1 MKVDLPP
8 CLIKILRDDNL
19 LKERY
24 YEILKFVNQY
34 KPEALHHMLK
44 HLIDLGVRI
53 SIDMDAFE
61 PFDCDKL
68 RAFCVDN
75 CPLFEDIFTFLKA
88 NTEDVVMTQED
99 DDTTIIVI
107 TMKDGKRLK
116 LNLNSDHVGRS
127 LTSQIAFN
135 YGRYVDIDLR
145 RRKDREQ
152 WKNLVN
158 FWVSRAKRKMLSD
171 IISTI
176 DEDAEYIRTM
186 ALDYLHTVP
195 VKPIDEW
202 NGDYVSAVTR
212 DGVYALYL
220 KEALL
225 AYVSGRVSSKIT
237 MTKLTRLLRPDAEPV
252 WVWING
258 TRYAFYQFCM
268 SDQQRKAYEEYLRV
282 KGQKI
287 VEKESET
294 EDEQPQ
300 TESQIEEQ
308 TEKETESDPEIMDW
322 NVSEELLKEIL
333 EDSDEESMTDSD

>member
-1 MKVDLPP
+1 MPP
-8 CLIKILRDDNL
+8 CLIKILRDSNL
-19 LKERY
+19 LKKHY
-24 YEILKFVNQY
+24 YELLKFVNQY

-61 PFDCDKL
+61 PFDCEEL
-68 RAFCVDN
+68 QEFCEDD
-75 CPLFEDIFTFLKA
+75 CPLFENIFTFLKT

-99 DDTTIIVI
+99 DDTTIIVV

-171 IISTI
+171 VVSSI
-176 DEDAEYIRTM
+176 DEEAEYIRTM

-195 VKPIDEW
+195 VKPIDSW
-202 NGDYVSAVTR
+202 NGDYVSAVTK

-237 MTKLTRLLRPDAEPV
+237 MSKLTRLLRPDAEPV
-252 WVWING
+252 WGWING
-258 TRYAFYQFCM
+258 MRYAFYQYRM
-268 SDQQRKAYEEYLRV
+268 SDQQRKAYEQYLKVR
-282 KGQKI
+282 GQEI
-287 VEKESET
+287 VEKEPET
-294 EDEQPQ
+294 EDEQSQAGEQ
-300 TESQIEEQ
+300 TES
-308 TEKETESDPEIMDW
+308 ETESDIEIMDW

-333 EDSDEESMTDSD
+333 EDSNEESTADSD

>member
-1 MKVDLPP
+1 MKPDLPP
-8 CLIKILRDDNL
+8 CLIKILRDNNL
-19 LKERY
+19 LKEHY

-44 HLIDLGVRI
+44 HLIDLGVQVR
-53 SIDMDAFE
+53 IDMDAFE
-61 PFDCDKL
+61 PFDCGELQELCED
-68 RAFCVDN
+68 D
-75 CPLFEDIFTFLKA
+75 CPLFEDVFTFLKA
-88 NTEDVVMTQED
+88 NTEDVDMTQED
-99 DDTTIIVI
+99 DDTTIVVV

-158 FWVSRAKRKMLSD
+158 FWVSRAKRKMLSEVV
-171 IISTI
+171 SAI
-176 DEDAEYIRTM
+176 DEEAEYIRTM

-195 VKPIDEW
+195 VKPIDSW
-202 NGDYVSAVTR
+202 NGDYVSAVTK

-237 MTKLTRLLRPDAEPV
+237 MSKLTRLLRPDAEPV
-252 WVWING
+252 WLWING
-258 TRYAFYQFCM
+258 TRYAFYQYRM
-268 SDQQRKAYEEYLRV
+268 SDQQRKAYEEYLKVR
-282 KGQKI
+282 GQEI
-287 VEKESET
+287 VEKESEV
-294 EDEQPQ
+294 EDEQ
-300 TESQIEEQ
+300 SQADSGKEE
-308 TEKETESDPEIMDW
+308 KTESDIEIMDW

-333 EDSDEESMTDSD
+333 EDSNEESMADSD